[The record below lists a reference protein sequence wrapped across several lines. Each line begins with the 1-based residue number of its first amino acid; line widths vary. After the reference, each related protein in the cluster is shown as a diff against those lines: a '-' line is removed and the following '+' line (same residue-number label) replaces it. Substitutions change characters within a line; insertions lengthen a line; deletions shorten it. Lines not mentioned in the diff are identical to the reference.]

1 MSIYRQETSTMSS
14 NKTKTNRDQPKAFM
28 ESKIAASCNYRIKHL
43 PRFDAI
49 KSSRTTTQMKSLE
62 MTAKQ
67 STFISDTMLDIRQK
81 ELEKRATK
89 RLKVNHSVD
98 IDDSTSLRYLDEEK
112 QDVRIVKHVELIDE
126 MELHPNIAQI
136 VATSGGLITAC
147 KMRDS
152 SLKSCL
158 HDNLA

>member
-14 NKTKTNRDQPKAFM
+14 NKVKTNRDEPKAFIK
-28 ESKIAASCNYRIKHL
+28 SNIAASSNYRIKDL
-43 PRFDAI
+43 PRFDSI
-49 KSSRTTTQMKSLE
+49 KSSRTTQMKRLE

-67 STFISDTMLDIRQK
+67 SKFISDTMLDIRQK
-81 ELEKRATK
+81 ELENRAAKRIK
-89 RLKVNHSVD
+89 INHSVD
-98 IDDSTSLRYLDEEK
+98 IDNSASLRYLDEEK
-112 QDVRIVKHVELIDE
+112 QDVRILKHVELLDE

-147 KMRDS
+147 KIRDS
-152 SLKSCL
+152 LLKSGL

>member
-1 MSIYRQETSTMSS
+1 MSIYRQETSMMSS
-14 NKTKTNRDQPKAFM
+14 NKIKTNTNGPKAFM
-28 ESKIAASCNYRIKHL
+28 ESNIAASCNYRSKHL

-67 STFISDTMLDIRQK
+67 SKFISDTMLGIRQK

-89 RLKVNHSVD
+89 RIKVNHS
-98 IDDSTSLRYLDEEK
+98 DDDNSASLRYLDDEK
-112 QDVRIVKHVELIDE
+112 QDMRIVKNVELIDE